1 MPSTD
6 FHPDL
11 RRFARFAPRAMIGPR
26 SLRLIRALSGL
37 QRSRSRDGIEALI
50 LGSGVGVRL
59 HRPTVVSQPAPAL
72 LWIHGGGYIMGNAAQ
87 DDAVCR
93 RFARELG
100 ITVAAVDHRLAPEHP
115 YPAPLEDCYS

>member
-11 RRFARFAPRAMIGPR
+11 RRVARLAPRTMIGPR

-37 QRSRSRDGIEALI
+37 QRSKSHDGLEVLI

-59 HRPTVVSQPAPAL
+59 HRPIDVSQPTPAM
-72 LWIHGGGYIMGNAAQ
+72 LWVHGGGYVMGTAQQ
-87 DDAVCR
+87 DDALCR
-93 RFARELG
+93 RFTRELG
-100 ITVAAVDHRLAPEHP
+100 
-115 YPAPLEDCYS
+115 